1 MRTLSSGFGRRLRW
15 AIVGGVTLSLSAC
28 DAGALLGGPQIG
40 LFLQS
45 VVGAIMWTVA
55 NLVYFDM
62 KRRGIRGFARFVAF
76 WIGNPATWITF
87 FMVPEGSTPVIE
99 PPPDDEESL
108 FAEVRQD
115 RRLRAPSPEAPDA
128 TEESN
133 EH

>member
-1 MRTLSSGFGRRLRW
+1 MSRFGRPLRW
-15 AIVGGVTLSLSAC
+15 AVLVIAPLSAAGC
-28 DAGALLGGPQIG
+28 DVGALLGVPQIG

-55 NLVYFDM
+55 NMVYFDM

-76 WIGNPATWITF
+76 WLGNPATWITF

-108 FAEVRQD
+108 FAEVRKD
-115 RRLRAPSPEAPDA
+115 RRLRAASPD
-128 TEESN
+128 TLDSIEESN